1 MGLFDFFKKNK
12 TKKQEKYKLGMHK
25 TRENSFGSI
34 KKILEAKNAIDDEL
48 FDELEEVFIMA
59 DVGVDTVISF
69 IDDLRD
75 EVTKQGITE
84 PKQLQEIIID
94 KMFEIY
100 LKGEVVNANLNLNKN
115 GLSVVLFVGVNGVGK
130 TTSIAKIAY
139 QLKKEGKKVL
149 LAAGDTFRAGAIE
162 QLATWAKKVGVD
174 IVYKDAGSDPSSV
187 MFDAVNK
194 AKNEGYDVDVAF
206 TAEQA
211 LTYDLKKYSL
221 ILLDIMMGEISGIK
235 MAKILK
241 ENVAT
246 AEIPII
252 FCTARDTE
260 DDMIMGLNIG
270 ADDYIMKPYTIRN
283 VIARVKSVLRRT
295 LTHKNIIITDKPDIL
310 KVDGLQLDLGFKRC
324 TIEGREIKLAK
335 KEFELLAYL
344 ISNRGKICS
353 REQILNS
360 VWSDEVVVLDRTI
373 DVNITR
379 LRSKIGEYGSYI
391 ITRSGFGYGFR
402 D

>member
-1 MGLFDFFKKNK
+1 MTD
-12 TKKQEKYKLGMHK
+12 
-25 TRENSFGSI
+25 R
-34 KKILEAKNAIDDEL
+34 ILIVDDEETL
-48 FDELEEVFIMA
+48 CEV
-59 DVGVDTVISF
+59 
-69 IDDLRD
+69 
-75 EVTKQGITE
+75 
-84 PKQLQEIIID
+84 
-94 KMFEIY
+94 
-100 LKGEVVNANLNLNKN
+100 LKLNL
-115 GLSVVLFVGVNGVGK
+115 
-130 TTSIAKIAY
+130 
-139 QLKKEGKKVL
+139 E
-149 LAAGDTFRAGAIE
+149 
-162 QLATWAKKVGVD
+162 
-174 IVYKDAGSDPSSV
+174 
-187 MFDAVNK
+187 
-194 AKNEGYDVDVAF
+194 NEGYDVDVAF

-241 ENVAT
+241 ENVTT

-283 VIARVKSVLRRT
+283 VIARVKTVLRRT
-295 LTHKNIIITDKPDIL
+295 STYKNIIITDKPNIL
-310 KVDGLQLDLGFKRC
+310 KVEGLQLDLGFKRC
-324 TIEGREIKLAK
+324 TIEGKEIKLAK